1 MIYNGNDYQPYSS
14 VVSMPGPGILYI
26 YYDMGQFAASTTV
39 SEMSANII
47 DVVVDTVDSRKIA
60 FVQAQYT
67 ANGTWQDEVDIRIN
81 SSPAVHKF
89 FSWTA
94 IVGYT
99 SYSGPIWKDYVYTVP
114 ISADRIQYRV
124 RYNGNDI
131 YKGWSYDVSGYGQN
145 EIVINDIC
153 RDYLSTQFPSASN
166 VWYQDYYASRDFEL
180 YIGLSA
186 DDEPNT
192 KVANI
197 HFLYDW
203 SYSDYLDYQYDSWLA
218 MEPIQ
223 DYYDTRQYHIFTVNT
238 YATLTNKDDI
248 EYINLND
255 ARSMIKTQ
263 LPAGSYRLYSYEAEP
278 LKIYKFTVKENCGVR
293 YCLYYVNSRGG
304 WDSVLVDGVS
314 MQTDKYDRETFTQNY
329 RTPSINR
336 GVIEYRNNITE
347 SWTLYLKSLGDLRNP
362 IFHNLYEST
371 NVYLHDLEEG
381 RIIPVVIT
389 SREMQYKTR
398 KNQGRKL
405 YTYEIQ
411 VESSQR
417 KLRM

>member
-14 VVSMPGPGILYI
+14 VVSMPGPGILYL

-39 SEMSANII
+39 SDVSANII

-81 SSPAVHKF
+81 SNPAVHKF

-94 IVGYT
+94 IIGYT

-153 RDYLSTQFPSASN
+153 RDYLSTNFPSASN
-166 VWYQDYYASRDFEL
+166 VWYQDYSASRNFEL
-180 YIGLSA
+180 YIGLSP

-203 SYSDYLDYQYDSWLA
+203 SYDDSWTSTPSEAWLA
-218 MEPIQ
+218 MEPLQ
-223 DYYDTRQYHIFTVNT
+223 YTLDSRAYHIFSVNT
-238 YATLTNKDDI
+238 KATLTDTHSI
-248 EYINLND
+248 SYINNNNS
-255 ARSMIKTQ
+255 RSLLKTQ
-263 LPAGSYRLYSYEAEP
+263 LAPGTYYLYSDNGNYSRT
-278 LKIYKFTVKENCGVR
+278 FHVQNNCGVR

-329 RTPSINR
+329 RTPSISR

-347 SWTLYLKSLGDLRNP
+347 SWTLYLKSLGDARNP

>member
-26 YYDMGQFAASTTV
+26 YYDMGQFASSTTV
-39 SEMSANII
+39 ADMSANII

-67 ANGTWQDEVDIRIN
+67 ANGTYRDEVDIRIN
-81 SSPAVHKF
+81 STPAVHKYF
-89 FSWTA
+89 AWTA
-94 IVGYT
+94 IIGTSSYT
-99 SYSGPIWKDYVYTVP
+99 GPIWKDYIYQVP
-114 ISADRIQYRV
+114 FLASRIQYKI

-131 YKGWSYDVSGYGQN
+131 FKGWSYEVEQS
-145 EIVINDIC
+145 NDIC
-153 RDYLSTQFPSASN
+153 INEITRDYLHSDFPSASN
-166 VWYQDYYASRDFEL
+166 VWYDDFNATKSFEL
-180 YIGLSA
+180 YLGPDENS
-186 DDEPNT
+186 EPNI
-192 KVANI
+192 KVADLTFI
-197 HFLYDW
+197 YDW
-203 SYSDYLDYQYDSWLA
+203 SYDDSYTSTPSESWIA
-218 MEPIQ
+218 MEPLQ
-223 DYYDTRQYHIFTVNT
+223 DYYDSRQYQIFTVNDT
-238 YATLTNKDDI
+238 ATLSKGGTTYTNSTPGRR
-248 EYINLND
+248 Y
-255 ARSMIKTQ
+255 IKTQ
-263 LPAGSYRLYSYEAEP
+263 FSTPGTITLSHGAYSRS
-278 LKIYKFTVKENCGVR
+278 FTVKDNCGIR

-304 WDSVLVDGVS
+304 WDSVLVDGVAT
-314 MQTDKYDRETFTQNY
+314 QTDKYDRETYTQNY

-347 SWTLYLKSLGDLRNP
+347 SWTLYLRSLGDNKNP
-362 IFHNLYEST
+362 LFHNLFEST

>member
-14 VVSMPGPGILYI
+14 VVSMPGPGILYL

-39 SEMSANII
+39 SEISANII

-81 SSPAVHKF
+81 STPAVHKY

-94 IVGYT
+94 IIGYA

-153 RDYLSTQFPSASN
+153 RDYLSTNFPSASN

-180 YIGLSA
+180 YIGLSP

-203 SYSDYLDYQYDSWLA
+203 SYDSDYLNTPSEAWIA
-218 MEPIQ
+218 MEPLQ
-223 DYYDTRQYHIFTVNT
+223 DYYDSRQFHIFSVNGP
-238 YATLTNKDDI
+238 ATLTDTSHYSYVNANQD
-248 EYINLND
+248 
-255 ARSMIKTQ
+255 RSLIKTQ
-263 LPAGSYRLYSYEAEP
+263 LPPGTATLYSENGNYSR
-278 LKIYKFTVKENCGVR
+278 KFTIKDNCGIR

-347 SWTLYLKSLGDLRNP
+347 SWTLYLKSLGDSRNP

-398 KNQGRKL
+398 KNQGKKL
-405 YTYEIQ
+405 YTYEIT